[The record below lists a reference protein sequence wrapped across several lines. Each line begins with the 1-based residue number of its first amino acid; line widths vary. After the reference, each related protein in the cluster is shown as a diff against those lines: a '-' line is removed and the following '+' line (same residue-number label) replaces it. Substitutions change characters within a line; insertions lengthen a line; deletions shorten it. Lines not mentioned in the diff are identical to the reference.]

1 MSTWTSV
8 CGLIRLHRLDKT
20 THIPDF
26 GTIINPSDKRNKGW
40 KTTLPIGSEGSLR
53 YKIILEDSV
62 DKPENC
68 RAGNDAVGVA
78 IFGSLR
84 DFEGDQL
91 QEIVRWVK
99 STFCNDKLW
108 ENRIRIIQGILS
120 IECMDGNFITMRYH
134 DDQWEIL

>member
-1 MSTWTSV
+1 MSTWTIV

-20 THIPDF
+20 TPIPDF
-26 GTIINPSDKRNKGW
+26 GTIINPADKRYKW
-40 KTTLPIGSEGSLR
+40 ETTLPMGSEGSLR

-62 DKPENC
+62 DKLENC
-68 RAGNDAVGVA
+68 TASNDEVGVA

-91 QEIVRWVK
+91 QEIVKWVK
-99 STFCNDKLW
+99 FTFCRDKLW
-108 ENRIRIIQGILS
+108 ENRISMIQGILS
-120 IECMDGNFITMRYH
+120 IECMDGNFITVRYH